1 MQCNAVLLKFNDEEY
16 GTVHVEIHVELGLLK
31 VNDEELGMVHVELG
45 PTQSQ

>member
-16 GTVHVEIHVELGLLK
+16 GTVHVELGLLK